1 MDRETVVSS
10 LFESVSKGKR
20 DRDQNVVQTL
30 KDRQNLDKILEQIAE
45 LAVRGEKMAQQ
56 RSFEAEVDVEIKH
69 WEERNSDIAL
79 TEINQ
84 ELESQQ
90 LQLQPA
96 SQWTDQAQ
104 RDKISFYGELELR
117 K

>member
-1 MDRETVVSS
+1 
-10 LFESVSKGKR
+10 
-20 DRDQNVVQTL
+20 
-30 KDRQNLDKILEQIAE
+30 
-45 LAVRGEKMAQQ
+45 MAQQ

-104 RDKISFYGELELR
+104 RDKISFYGELNWGNSLFRE
-117 K
+117 KQAKYCQEIE